1 MSIQVQLLPH
11 QKKTLQSPKKAIALT
26 SGVGGGKTWTGVHW
40 VIQKSVTHKKSLGFI
55 GANTYSQ
62 LKNSTLAAVFD
73 ELMRLSIEFSYN
85 QSSGILEINGKKW
98 LCKSMDNF
106 NVLRG
111 IEVGE
116 IWLDECA
123 YMKEEAYD
131 VIKGRLRDKNGSL
144 TMLLTSTPKGYNWF
158 YHHFHPDGDK
168 YNSKSNIL
176 IKATSHD
183 NIFLPDGYLDDLSEQ
198 YDEKLL
204 AQELGGEFLNVSSGL
219 IYYAF
224 SEDNNVKKL
233 QKHPNYPIYVG
244 MDFNPHRMAAVI
256 GQVVGNSLFI
266 FDEIFDTSPGANTE
280 KVCKEIIMRYG
291 NPSTITIVPDST
303 GKKATSNA
311 NRSDIQIIKDMGFKL
326 KVASNPFRV
335 DRYAAVNGT
344 LSKQRLTLDS
354 GCKNIIKGL
363 KSDSYKQDSDKP
375 DTTDPQAGH
384 MTDALGYLVYR
395 TINPLTGNRQ
405 QISTYKR

>member
-11 QKKTLQSPKKAIALT
+11 QKKTLQSNYKATALT

-73 ELMRLSIEFSYN
+73 ELMRLGIEFNYN
-85 QSSGILEINGKKW
+85 QSSGILTINEKKW

-106 NVLRG
+106 DVLRG

-123 YMKEEAYD
+123 YMKEAAYD

-158 YHHFHPDGDK
+158 YHHFHVDGDK
-168 YNSKSNIL
+168 YNPKSNIL

-183 NIFLPDGYLDDLSEQ
+183 NVFLPDGYLSDLADQ

-204 AQELGGEFLNVSSGL
+204 AQELGGEFLNVTSGL
-219 IYYAF
+219 IYYSF
-224 SEDNNVKKL
+224 TEENVKTL
-233 QKHPNYPIYVG
+233 ELNPNYPLYVG
-244 MDFNPHRMAAVI
+244 MDFNPHKMAAVI
-256 GQVVGNSLFI
+256 GQVYGDILYV
-266 FDEIFDTSPGANTE
+266 FDEIFDTSFGANTE

-291 NPSTITIVPDST
+291 DPSKITVVPDST

-311 NRSDIQIIKDMGFKL
+311 SRSDIQIIKDYGFKL

-344 LSKQRLTLDS
+344 LNKLRLFLSPKCKHTL
-354 GCKNIIKGL
+354 KGL
-363 KSDSYKQDSDKP
+363 KTDSYKEGTDKL
-375 DTTDPQAGH
+375 DETDPMAGH
-384 MTDALGYLVYR
+384 ITDALGYLVYR
-395 TINPLTGNRQ
+395 TINPLTGPRGKITSYQ
-405 QISTYKR
+405 R